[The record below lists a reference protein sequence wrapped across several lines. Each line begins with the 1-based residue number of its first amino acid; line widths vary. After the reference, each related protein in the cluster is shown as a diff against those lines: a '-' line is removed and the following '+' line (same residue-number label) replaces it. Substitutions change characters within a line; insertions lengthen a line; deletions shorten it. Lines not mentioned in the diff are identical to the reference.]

1 MQESSVLL
9 SLTAVFV
16 IALISPGPDVA
27 LVVRTSIHQGRR
39 NGLLSALGLACG
51 ILLHGIL
58 VLTGVSLLL
67 SRSPLLFNMIQVA
80 GAGYLAWLGLGALRS
95 RFSPAVAAQA
105 GQFTRALEPS
115 ILGPWL
121 RGFATNILNPK
132 ALVFFLALL
141 SSLIPAHMSVP
152 GKLAAASILFGVG
165 LLWFSV
171 LSIGLTHRSLQE
183 RLVRIVPTIDLL
195 CGVVFLLVAAAIIGR
210 VAVATGVWQ

>member
-16 IALISPGPDVA
+16 LALISPGPDVA

-39 NGLLSALGLACG
+39 SGLLSALGLACG

-67 SRSPLLFNMIQVA
+67 SSSPMLFNLIQVA
-80 GAGYLAWLGLGALRS
+80 GAGFLAWLGVGALRS
-95 RFSPAVAAQA
+95 RFSPAAAQT

-115 ILGPWL
+115 ALGPWL

-141 SSLIPAHMSVP
+141 SSLIPAHMSVS
-152 GKLAAASILFGVG
+152 GKVAAATILFSVG
-165 LLWFSV
+165 LLWFSL
-171 LSIGLTHRSLQE
+171 LSIGLTHRSLQV
-183 RLVRIVPTIDLL
+183 RLMRLVPTIDLF
-195 CGVVFLLVAAAIIGR
+195 CGVVFIFVAAAILVC

>member
-9 SLTAVFV
+9 SLTAVFL

-39 NGLLSALGLACG
+39 SGLLSALGLACG

-67 SRSPLLFNMIQVA
+67 SRSPLLFNLIQVA
-80 GAGYLAWLGLGALRS
+80 GAGYLAWLGFGALRS
-95 RFSPAVAAQA
+95 RFSSPSAAQT

-115 ILGPWL
+115 VLGPWL

-141 SSLIPAHMSVP
+141 SSFIPAHMSVA
-152 GKLAAASILFGVG
+152 GKLAAASILFVVG
-165 LLWFSV
+165 LLWFSA
-171 LSIGLTHRSLQE
+171 LSIGLTHRSLQM
-183 RLVRIVPTIDLL
+183 RLVRLVPTIDLC
-195 CGVVFLLVAAAIIGR
+195 CGVVFLLVAVAILGR
-210 VAVATGVWQ
+210 VAMATGVWP

>member
-16 IALISPGPDVA
+16 LALISPGPDVA

-39 NGLLSALGLACG
+39 SGLLSALGLACG

-67 SRSPLLFNMIQVA
+67 SSSPILFNLIQVA
-80 GAGYLAWLGLGALRS
+80 GAGFLAWLGVGALRS
-95 RFSPAVAAQA
+95 RFSPSAVQT

-115 ILGPWL
+115 ALGPWL

-141 SSLIPAHMSVP
+141 SSLIPAHMSVS
-152 GKLAAASILFGVG
+152 GKVAAATILFGVG
-165 LLWFSV
+165 LLWFSL
-171 LSIGLTHRSLQE
+171 LSIGLTHRSLQV
-183 RLVRIVPTIDLL
+183 RLMRLVPTIDLF
-195 CGVVFLLVAAAIIGR
+195 CGVVFIFVAAAILVR